1 MSKSFT
7 RTGGLAGL
15 LGSILVL
22 ATMVLGILFPNNQNP
37 SALMYGLGALLLL
50 VNVISL
56 LVLRKGRPEPLAILS
71 LAAAML
77 GLVLL
82 VLYALLDI
90 LSTIG
95 IGSTEGYWTWLVV
108 ALLLTVLGISA
119 YAITALIARVL
130 PISVGLPLAF
140 AGLAVILLTMV
151 VSSGLINLGS
161 AADTFVPMA
170 TVAFMLTFFA
180 MWGLMS
186 LTGLRGAV
194 DESSTSSSIS
204 PRPGVTT

>member
-7 RTGGLAGL
+7 RTGGVAGL

-22 ATMVLGILFPNNQNP
+22 ATMVLGILFPSTENA
-37 SALMYGLGALLLL
+37 SAIMYGLGALLLL

-56 LVLRKGRPEPLAILS
+56 LLLRKGRPAPLAILS
-71 LAAAML
+71 LVAAML
-77 GLVLL
+77 GLALI

-119 YAITALIARVL
+119 YAITALIARAL
-130 PISVGLPLAF
+130 PVWVGLPFAF
-140 AGLAVILLTMV
+140 AGLAVILLTLV

-161 AADTFVPMA
+161 AADTFVPVA
-170 TVAFMLTFFA
+170 TVALMLTFFA

-186 LTGLRGAV
+186 LTGLRDAV
-194 DESSTSSSIS
+194 DESSTSSDLA